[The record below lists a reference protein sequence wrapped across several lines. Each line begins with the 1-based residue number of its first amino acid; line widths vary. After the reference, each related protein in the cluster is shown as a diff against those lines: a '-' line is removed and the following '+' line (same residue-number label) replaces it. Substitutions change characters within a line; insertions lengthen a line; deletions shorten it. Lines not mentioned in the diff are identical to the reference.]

1 MQLPKDVLR
10 EMKEVGSSYKHL
22 PSATDQ
28 AWITRWLGLEDGAV
42 AYRHYHQPDSAR
54 HRLVWI
60 RSQVLI
66 AMLGLMGGLLG
77 AGCVLFNM
85 YVCRLRSRYGWSG
98 PTWRGRLYIAMVPCD
113 RSHNVFVF
121 FPPYLWKV
129 TNEETG
135 CKGRKLIR
143 ETVVFPSF
151 AGAAV
156 PPYSCFPCNHAFL

>member
-121 FPPYLWKV
+121 FSSLPLESDQWRDRVQRTEIDK
-129 TNEETG
+129 
-135 CKGRKLIR
+135 RDR
-143 ETVVFPSF
+143 SFPVLCWSS
-151 AGAAV
+151 GATL
-156 PPYSCFPCNHAFL
+156 FLFSL